1 MIEVDSAIKRVKSA
15 KNDNAEAM
23 SKLKQSSKDKMEL
36 YKMLDDLRNS
46 YFINSKV
53 TDSLKAKI
61 NEFTLTVALL

>member
-1 MIEVDSAIKRVKSA
+1 
-15 KNDNAEAM
+15 
-23 SKLKQSSKDKMEL
+23 MEL